1 MLVGVGVCIWAIHS
15 APFRF
20 VVFSFENWK
29 SSICYWLCQCVMYL
43 FSSWFQWDSV
53 AMGFLLCLAKG
64 TDATDASLRHLW
76 RCIVFISHWESN
88 FQWNTAWVESTQYMQ
103 RANGDT
109 ARGILFTLCE
119 LIGNVENNEYARTE
133 IDWVRKQRLNEVIDN

>member
-1 MLVGVGVCIWAIHS
+1 
-15 APFRF
+15 
-20 VVFSFENWK
+20 
-29 SSICYWLCQCVMYL
+29 
-43 FSSWFQWDSV
+43 
-53 AMGFLLCLAKG
+53 
-64 TDATDASLRHLW
+64 
-76 RCIVFISHWESN
+76 
-88 FQWNTAWVESTQYMQ
+88 MQ